1 MEELVKVAPEGAG
14 WQEKAARLPRWV
26 CRRQDGGDGF

>member
-1 MEELVKVAPEGAG
+1 MEEPIKVAPEGAG
-14 WQEKAARLPRWV
+14 WQEKAARLPRRV